1 MRAGTPRSQAATGEP
16 AIGMVTDRNDA
27 AHRQRASRPRAQR
40 LQGDIAKWGPL
51 VKAAKIEPQ

>member
-27 AHRQRASRPRAQR
+27 AHRHRASRPRAQR
-40 LQGDIAKWGPL
+40 LQGDIAKWGCW
-51 VKAAKIEPQ
+51 